1 MSAHLYSG
9 FTGKVRWFAKR
20 FGWSE
25 IFLLPLRKLASP
37 FVRSFLRRRDFEY
50 RGEKLQCVYENY
62 NVTWSNERCAEIPI
76 AQWHLVQTDGPVLE
90 VGNVLGHYGP
100 HSHTVIDKFETA
112 PNVINEDI
120 TEWQTDQ
127 RFALIISI
135 STFEHIGF
143 DDAGGDSKEK
153 IRAAIDACRALL
165 APDGHLVI
173 TVPLGYNP
181 ALDELIANDSLA
193 ANEAHFLLRH
203 GRREW
208 SEAPRNQAD
217 GTKYG
222 YPFPYANGLW
232 IAEFNAPNAPN

>member
-1 MSAHLYSG
+1 MSTHLYSG
-9 FTGKVRWFAKR
+9 FTGKVRWFANR

-25 IFLLPLRKLASP
+25 IFLLPLRILASP
-37 FVRSFLRRRDFEY
+37 FVRLFFRPREFEY
-50 RGEKLQCVYENY
+50 RGERLQYVFENY

-76 AQWHLVQTDGPVLE
+76 ARWHLAQIDGPVLE
-90 VGNVLGHYGP
+90 VGNVLGHYGA
-100 HSHTVIDKFETA
+100 HSHTVIDKYEA
-112 PNVINEDI
+112 VPQVINEDI
-120 TEWQTDQ
+120 TKWQTDQ

-193 ANEAHFLLRH
+193 VNEARFLLRH

-208 SEAPRNQAD
+208 SEASRNQAD

-222 YPFPYANGLW
+222 SPFPYANGLW
-232 IAEFNAPNAPN
+232 IAEFNAPN

>member
-37 FVRSFLRRRDFEY
+37 IVRFFLHQREFEY
-50 RGEKLQCVYENY
+50 RDQRLQCVYENY

-76 AQWHLVQTDGPVLE
+76 ARWHLTQTDGPVLE

-100 HSHTVIDKFETA
+100 HSHTVIDKYETA
-112 PNVINEDI
+112 SNVINVDI
-120 TEWQTDQ
+120 IKWQTDR

-143 DDAGGDSKEK
+143 DDDTDGNSGEK
-153 IRAAIDACRALL
+153 IQAAIDACRGLL
-165 APDGHLVI
+165 APDGRLVI

-181 ALDELIANDSLA
+181 GLDELIETDTLGENRAS
-193 ANEAHFLLRH
+193 FLLRH
-203 GRREW
+203 GPREW
-208 SEAPRNQAD
+208 AEVARAEAV
-217 GTKYG
+217 GTRFG
-222 YPFPYANGLW
+222 RPFPYANSLMV
-232 IAEFNAPNAPN
+232 AEFNAPS

>member
-37 FVRSFLRRRDFEY
+37 IVRFFLHQREFEY
-50 RGEKLQCVYENY
+50 RDQRLQCVFENY

-76 AQWHLVQTDGPVLE
+76 ARWHLTQTDGPVLE

-100 HSHTVIDKFETA
+100 HSHTVIDKYETV
-112 PNVINEDI
+112 PRVINEDI

-143 DDAGGDSKEK
+143 DDAAGDSKEK
-153 IRAAIDACRALL
+153 IRGAIDACRALL

-208 SEAPRNQAD
+208 SEAPRNQVD
-217 GTKYG
+217 GIKYG

-232 IAEFNAPNAPN
+232 IAEFNAPN

>member
-1 MSAHLYSG
+1 MSTHLYSG

-37 FVRSFLRRRDFEY
+37 IVRSFLRRREFEY

-62 NVTWSNERCAEIPI
+62 NVTWSNERCTEIPI
-76 AQWHLVQTDGPVLE
+76 ARWHLTQTDGPVLE
-90 VGNVLGHYGP
+90 VGNVLGHYGA
-100 HSHTVIDKFETA
+100 HSHTVIDKYETV
-112 PNVINEDI
+112 PRVINEDI

-143 DDAGGDSKEK
+143 DDAGGDTKEK

>member
-9 FTGKVRWFAKR
+9 FTGKMRWFAKR

-25 IFLLPLRKLASP
+25 IFLLPFRKLVSP
-37 FVRSFLRRRDFEY
+37 VVRPFLRPREFEY
-50 RGEKLQCVYENY
+50 RGESLQYVFENY

-76 AQWHLVQTDGPVLE
+76 ARWHLAQTNGPVLE

-100 HSHTVIDKFETA
+100 HTHTVIDKYETA

-120 TEWQTDQ
+120 AEWKTDK
-127 RFALIISI
+127 RFGLILSI

-143 DDAGGDSKEK
+143 DDDGGNSGEK

-165 APDGHLVI
+165 APGGSLVI
-173 TVPLGYNP
+173 TVPLDYNP
-181 ALDELIANDSLA
+181 ALDELIANETLG

-208 SEAPRNQAD
+208 KEASHAESL

-222 YPFPYANGLW
+222 QPFPYANGIW
-232 IAEFNAPNAPN
+232 VAQFKASSAPS

>member
-1 MSAHLYSG
+1 MSTHLYSG

-37 FVRSFLRRRDFEY
+37 IVRFFLHQREFEY
-50 RGEKLQCVYENY
+50 RDQRLQCVFENY
-62 NVTWSNERCAEIPI
+62 NVTWSNERCTEIPI
-76 AQWHLVQTDGPVLE
+76 ARWHLTQTDGPVLE

-100 HSHTVIDKFETA
+100 HSHTVIDKYETA
-112 PNVINEDI
+112 PNVINADI
-120 TEWQTDQ
+120 TDWQTDQ

-143 DDAGGDSKEK
+143 DDEPEGNSSEK
-153 IRAAIDACRALL
+153 IQAAIAACRALL
-165 APDGHLVI
+165 APDGRLVI

-181 ALDELIANDSLA
+181 ALDELIANETLG
-193 ANEAHFLLRH
+193 ANEARFLLLH

-208 SEAPRNQAD
+208 REALRDKAI

-222 YPFPYANGLW
+222 EPFPYANGLW
-232 IAEFNAPNAPN
+232 VAQFPPTN

>member
-120 TEWQTDQ
+120 TEWKTDK

-143 DDAGGDSKEK
+143 DDAAGDSKEK
-153 IRAAIDACRALL
+153 IRAAIDACCALL
-165 APDGHLVI
+165 APDGRLVI

-181 ALDELIANDSLA
+181 ALDELIANDTLG
-193 ANEAHFLLRH
+193 ANQAHFLLRH

>member
-9 FTGKVRWFAKR
+9 LTGKVRWFAKR

-37 FVRSFLRRRDFEY
+37 FVRPFLRPREFEY
-50 RGEKLQCVYENY
+50 RSQTLACVYANY

-76 AQWHLVQTDGPVLE
+76 ARWHLAQANGPVLE

-100 HSHTVIDKFETA
+100 HSHTVLDKYETA
-112 PNVINEDI
+112 PNVINADI
-120 TEWQTDQ
+120 IDWQTDEQ
-127 RFALIISI
+127 FDLILSI

-143 DDAGGDSKEK
+143 DDDGGDSQEK
-153 IRAAIDACRALL
+153 IQAAIAACRALL
-165 APDGHLVI
+165 VPGGSLVI

-181 ALDELIANDSLA
+181 ALDELIANDTLKA
-193 ANEAHFLLRH
+193 ATAVFLLRH

-208 SEAPRNQAD
+208 REAARAEAI
-217 GTKYG
+217 GTHYG
-222 YPFPYANGLW
+222 KPFPYANGLW
-232 IAEFNAPNAPN
+232 VAEFKAHD

>member
-37 FVRSFLRRRDFEY
+37 IVRPFLCPREFEY

-62 NVTWSNERCAEIPI
+62 NVTWSNERCTEIPI
-76 AQWHLVQTDGPVLE
+76 ARWHLTQTDGPVLE

-100 HSHTVIDKFETA
+100 HSHTVIDKYETA
-112 PNVINEDI
+112 PNVINADI
-120 TEWQTDQ
+120 TDWQTDQ

-143 DDAGGDSKEK
+143 DDEAEGNSSEK
-153 IRAAIDACRALL
+153 IQAAIAACRALL
-165 APDGHLVI
+165 APDGRLVI

-181 ALDELIANDSLA
+181 ALDELIANETLG
-193 ANEAHFLLRH
+193 ANEARFLLRH
-203 GRREW
+203 GRHDWREVLRDK
-208 SEAPRNQAD
+208 AI

-222 YPFPYANGLW
+222 EPFPYANGLW
-232 IAEFNAPNAPN
+232 IAEFNAPN

>member
-9 FTGKVRWFAKR
+9 LTGKVRWFVKR
-20 FGWSE
+20 FGWRE

-37 FVRSFLRRRDFEY
+37 FVRPFLRPREFEY
-50 RGEKLQCVYENY
+50 RGQRLQCVYENY
-62 NVTWSNERCAEIPI
+62 NVTWSNERCVEIPI
-76 AQWHLVQTDGPVLE
+76 ARWHLTQTDGPVLE

-100 HSHTVIDKFETA
+100 HSHTVIDKYETA
-112 PNVINEDI
+112 PNVINADI
-120 TEWQTDQ
+120 TKWQTDR

-143 DDAGGDSKEK
+143 DDDTDGNSGEK
-153 IRAAIDACRALL
+153 IQAAIVACRALL
-165 APDGHLVI
+165 APDGCLVI

-181 ALDELIANDSLA
+181 ALDELFANDTLA
-193 ANEAHFLLRH
+193 ADEAYFLLHH

-208 SEAPRNQAD
+208 REASHAEAP

-222 YPFPYANGLW
+222 HPFPYANGLW
-232 IAEFNAPNAPN
+232 VAEFSPKS

>member
-1 MSAHLYSG
+1 MNTHLYSG

-37 FVRSFLRRRDFEY
+37 IVRFFLHQREFEY
-50 RGEKLQCVYENY
+50 RDQRLQCVFENY

-76 AQWHLVQTDGPVLE
+76 ARWHLTQTDGPVLE

-100 HSHTVIDKFETA
+100 HSHTVIDKYETV
-112 PNVINEDI
+112 PRVINEDI

-143 DDAGGDSKEK
+143 DDAAGDSKEK
-153 IRAAIDACRALL
+153 IRGAIDACRALL

-208 SEAPRNQAD
+208 SEAPRNQVD
-217 GTKYG
+217 GIKYG

-232 IAEFNAPNAPN
+232 IAEFNAPN

>member
-37 FVRSFLRRRDFEY
+37 IVRLFLRPREFEY
-50 RGEKLQCVYENY
+50 RGERLQYVFENY

-76 AQWHLVQTDGPVLE
+76 ARWHLAQTDGPVLE

-100 HSHTVIDKFETA
+100 HSHTVIDKYETV
-112 PNVINEDI
+112 PRVINEDI

-165 APDGHLVI
+165 ASDGHLVI

-208 SEAPRNQAD
+208 GEAPRNQAD
-217 GTKYG
+217 GTKYSH
-222 YPFPYANGLW
+222 PFPYANGLW
-232 IAEFNAPNAPN
+232 IAEFNAPN

>member
-37 FVRSFLRRRDFEY
+37 IVRPFLCPREFEY
-50 RGEKLQCVYENY
+50 RGERLQYVFENY

-76 AQWHLVQTDGPVLE
+76 ARWHLAQTDGPVLE

-100 HSHTVIDKFETA
+100 HSHTVIDKYETV
-112 PNVINEDI
+112 PRVINEDI

-143 DDAGGDSKEK
+143 DDEPEGNSSEK
-153 IRAAIDACRALL
+153 IQAAIAACRALL
-165 APDGHLVI
+165 APDGRLVI

-181 ALDELIANDSLA
+181 ALDELIANETLG
-193 ANEAHFLLRH
+193 ANEARFLLLH

-208 SEAPRNQAD
+208 REALRDKAI

-222 YPFPYANGLW
+222 EPFPYANGLW
-232 IAEFNAPNAPN
+232 VAQFPPTN

>member
-1 MSAHLYSG
+1 MSTHLYSG

-37 FVRSFLRRRDFEY
+37 IVCFFLHQREFEY
-50 RGEKLQCVYENY
+50 RDQRLQCVYENY

-76 AQWHLVQTDGPVLE
+76 ARWHLTQTDGSVLE
-90 VGNVLGHYGP
+90 VGNVLGHYDP
-100 HSHTVIDKFETA
+100 HSHAVIDKYETA
-112 PNVINEDI
+112 PNVINADI
-120 TEWQTDQ
+120 TNWKTDQ

-143 DDAGGDSKEK
+143 DDEAEGNSSEK
-153 IRAAIDACRALL
+153 IQAAIAACRALL
-165 APDGHLVI
+165 APDGRLVI

-193 ANEAHFLLRH
+193 ANKAHFLLRRD
-203 GRREW
+203 RRQW
-208 SEAPRNQAD
+208 REAPRDQALS
-217 GTKYG
+217 TKYSH
-222 YPFPYANGLW
+222 PFPYANGQW
-232 IAEFNAPNAPN
+232 IAEFNTPN

>member
-1 MSAHLYSG
+1 MSTHLYSG

>member
-9 FTGKVRWFAKR
+9 PTGKVRWFARR

-37 FVRSFLRRRDFEY
+37 IVRPFLRPREFEY
-50 RGEKLQCVYENY
+50 RGERLQCVFENY
-62 NVTWSNERCAEIPI
+62 NVTWSNERCAELPI
-76 AQWHLVQTDGPVLE
+76 ARWHLAQTEGPVLE

-100 HSHTVIDKFETA
+100 HSHTVIDKYETA
-112 PNVINEDI
+112 PSVINADI
-120 TEWQTDQ
+120 TQWQTDW

-143 DDAGGDSKEK
+143 DDEAEGDSGEK
-153 IRAAIDACRALL
+153 IRGAIAACRALL
-165 APDGHLVI
+165 APDGCLVI

-181 ALDELIANDSLA
+181 ALDDLIANETLG
-193 ANEAHFLLRH
+193 ANEARFLLRH
-203 GRREW
+203 SHREW
-208 SEAPRNQAD
+208 REASPNKAL

-222 YPFPYANGLW
+222 KPFPYANGLW
-232 IAEFNAPNAPN
+232 IAQFNAPS

>member
-37 FVRSFLRRRDFEY
+37 IVRPFLRPREFEY
-50 RGEKLQCVYENY
+50 RDERLQYVFENY

-76 AQWHLVQTDGPVLE
+76 ARWHLAQTNGPVLE
-90 VGNVLGHYGP
+90 VGNVLGHYGA
-100 HSHTVIDKFETA
+100 HSHTVIDKYETV
-112 PNVINEDI
+112 PRVVNEDI

-143 DDAGGDSKEK
+143 DDVGGDSKEK

-165 APDGHLVI
+165 ASDGHLVI

-208 SEAPRNQAD
+208 SEVPRNQAD
-217 GTKYG
+217 DTKYG
-222 YPFPYANGLW
+222 HPFPYANGLW